1 MWPTG
6 GGDQNCLQIP
16 CDDFHIAVSAVS
28 AVCAVASV
36 VALDPIHTGPMVK
49 EGSVLKCL
57 LHFFQREQ
65 EMRMGEMGPRG
76 AINMGGT
83 GVVSPDITK
92 TR

>member
-1 MWPTG
+1 MTG
-6 GGDQNCLQIP
+6 GDVQIP
-16 CDDFHIAVSAVS
+16 ATIPHAVNAVQWL
-28 AVCAVASV
+28 AVFSCR
-36 VALDPIHTGPMVK
+36 PIHTGPMVK
-49 EGSVLKCL
+49 EGFVLKCL

-65 EMRMGEMGPRG
+65 EMRMGELGPRG